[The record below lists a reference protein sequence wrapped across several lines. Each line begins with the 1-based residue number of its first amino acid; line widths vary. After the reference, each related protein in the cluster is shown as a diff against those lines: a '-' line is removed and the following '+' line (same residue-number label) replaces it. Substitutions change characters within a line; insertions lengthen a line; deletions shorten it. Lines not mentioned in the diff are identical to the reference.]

1 MADDLPTLRDIH
13 MPPPPSAWPPAPG
26 WWVLGAGMLV
36 ALIVCAWLW
45 RQRRRRARR
54 QRRLLAELDALL
66 PASHDAA
73 AAPVYLAALSGFLR
87 RLGRAVRA
95 DASTLHGDDW
105 IRFLDRHGDG
115 FAAYA
120 DALNDAPW
128 RPQAAV
134 DLGALHRLVRGHVQ
148 RVLYRELRDV

>member
-13 MPPPPSAWPPAPG
+13 VPPPPSAWPPAPG
-26 WWVLGAGMLV
+26 WWVLGAGMLA
-36 ALIVCAWLW
+36 ALIVCAWIW
-45 RQRRRRARR
+45 RQRRRRTRR

-66 PASHDAA
+66 PATADAA
-73 AAPVYLAALSGFLR
+73 AVSGYLAALSGFLR

-95 DASTLHGDDW
+95 DAANLQGDDW

-115 FAAYA
+115 FAAHA
-120 DALNDAPW
+120 DALKHAPW

-134 DLGALHRLVRGHVQ
+134 DPGALHALVRGHVQ
-148 RVLYRELRDV
+148 RVLQRELRDV